1 MSLFPGGV
9 NSIMELVQTFDR
21 DKLFIFVNMRS
32 FVEDSDM
39 QLFMDTV
46 LSHGFHIL
54 MLENYAYPVLPR
66 ESRWIVDRDL
76 CEIDCKSETDGL

>member
-1 MSLFPGGV
+1 
-9 NSIMELVQTFDR
+9 
-21 DKLFIFVNMRS
+21 
-32 FVEDSDM
+32 M